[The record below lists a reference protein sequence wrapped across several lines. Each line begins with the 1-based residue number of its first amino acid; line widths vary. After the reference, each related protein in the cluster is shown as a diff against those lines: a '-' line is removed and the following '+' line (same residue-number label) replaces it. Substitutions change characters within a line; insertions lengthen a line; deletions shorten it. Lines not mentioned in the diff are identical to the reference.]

1 MVGPYADAPSGPTPP
16 QLPAAASEISLVSHT
31 FGMLTRTDPSAQPA
45 AMNFLMW
52 PPLST
57 VPHY

>member
-31 FGMLTRTDPSAQPA
+31 FGMLTRTDPRPSLCKTEGSYSVQTRAH
-45 AMNFLMW
+45 N
-52 PPLST
+52 
-57 VPHY
+57 